1 MSKNRLT
8 SLLPVRFA
16 TWLLVLLLLVCVSV
30 LPALADESSD
40 AVSAETTESVSAE
53 ASADASAEASTDASA
68 DTSATES
75 EESETSETESAEA
88 STAASETASE
98 TGSTPAASDTS
109 ETDETESES
118 KVPWKLIITVAVIV
132 ILVAVL
138 FILAKTNSKLGQKIA
153 KFFKDY
159 KSELAKVSWMP
170 RNELVR
176 STLVVLVV
184 LLVAAVAIGLLDFA
198 FSSLVKLLSS
208 IG

>member
-40 AVSAETTESVSAE
+40 AVSAATTESVSAE
-53 ASADASAEASTDASA
+53 ASADTSAEESTD
-68 DTSATES
+68 TSGTES
-75 EESETSETESAEA
+75 EASEVSGTESNEE
-88 STAASETASE
+88 STATSDTASE
-98 TGSTPAASDTS
+98 TGSTPATASDTS
-109 ETDETESES
+109 AADETESES

-159 KSELAKVSWMP
+159 KSELSKVSWMP
-170 RNELVR
+170 RNELVK

>member
-8 SLLPVRFA
+8 SLFPVRFA
-16 TWLLVLLLLVCVSV
+16 TWLLVLLLLVCVSA

-40 AVSAETTESVSAE
+40 AVSTEATESVSAE
-53 ASADASAEASTDASA
+53 VSAEASTEASTDASA
-68 DTSATES
+68 AES
-75 EESETSETESAEA
+75 EESETSETEASEA
-88 STAASETASE
+88 SKAASETASE
-98 TGSTPAASDTS
+98 AGSTAVAVSDTS
-109 ETDETESES
+109 APGEEESGS
-118 KVPWKLIITVAVIV
+118 NIPWKLIITVAVIV